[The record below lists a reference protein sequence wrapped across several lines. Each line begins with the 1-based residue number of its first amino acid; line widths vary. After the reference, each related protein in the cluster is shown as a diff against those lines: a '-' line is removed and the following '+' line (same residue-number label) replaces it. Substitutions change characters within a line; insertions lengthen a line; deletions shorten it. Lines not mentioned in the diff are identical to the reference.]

1 AYATTIH
8 KSQGMTLDRVFID
21 FDRGMFAH
29 GQAYVA
35 FSRCRTLEGLEL
47 SRPLRPRDI
56 IIDRSAFD
64 FGGLDTVND
73 TEHFLLA
80 DMAKP
85 QLDLKG

>member
-1 AYATTIH
+1 
-8 KSQGMTLDRVFID
+8 MTLDKVHID

-64 FGGLDTVND
+64 FGQLEPVSE

-80 DMAKP
+80 DMEGPK
-85 QLDLKG
+85 LELKG

>member
-1 AYATTIH
+1 VH
-8 KSQGMTLDRVFID
+8 ID

-47 SRPLRPRDI
+47 SRALRPRDI
-56 IIDRSAFD
+56 IIDRTAFD
-64 FGGLDTVND
+64 FGKLTPVLD
-73 TEHFLLA
+73 TEHYLLA

-85 QLDLKG
+85 ELDLKG